1 MRSPPARALTDYFFK
16 DYKPSAMECEACL
29 RGRKRRNYSTIIC
42 PRRSPPT
49 PRRRFQGAGSL
60 GSPCIP
66 SLVSGFRMPKRPL
79 LPLWEKGGRGDEGT
93 NTHGN
98 TRAFLP
104 GTLPLSTHAGE
115 TPAHPAQISR
125 CARLD
130 TGRLFGQP
138 LRPLSRF
145 RLQDAQT
152 PPSPLVG
159 EGGWGDE
166 GSKAHG
172 NVDLPPFTSSPAA
185 GRPAAV
191 TAALAV

>member
-1 MRSPPARALTDYFFK
+1 MRSLPARAKAEELLNNHMPPAI
-16 DYKPSAMECEACL
+16 PSD
-29 RGRKRRNYSTIIC
+29 
-42 PRRSPPT
+42 

-79 LPLWEKGGRGDEGT
+79 LLLWEKGGRGDEGT

-159 EGGWGDE
+159 EGGRGDE
-166 GSKAHG
+166 GANTHG

>member
-130 TGRLFGQP
+130 TGRLGCLDSPCVLSPVSGFRMP
-138 LRPLSRF
+138 KRPL
-145 RLQDAQT
+145 L
-152 PPSPLVG
+152 PLWV
-159 EGGWGDE
+159 ERGGI
-166 GSKAHG
+166 
-172 NVDLPPFTSSPAA
+172 
-185 GRPAAV
+185 
-191 TAALAV
+191 